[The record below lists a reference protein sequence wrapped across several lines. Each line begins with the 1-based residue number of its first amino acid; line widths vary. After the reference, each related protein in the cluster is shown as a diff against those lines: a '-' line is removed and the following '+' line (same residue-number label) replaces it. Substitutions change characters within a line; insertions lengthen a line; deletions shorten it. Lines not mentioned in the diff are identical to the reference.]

1 MAFVVALVAVVVAVQ
16 FLYSG
21 RSGRW
26 DRLLFYLP
34 ISPATTATIQK
45 MDGHYKGHY
54 SHYNETKAAASAS
67 QYIIYNELATA
78 VEPKT
83 ETKSKTSLT
92 TDG

>member
-1 MAFVVALVAVVVAVQ
+1 MAFVVAVVAVVVAVQ

-45 MDGHYKGHY
+45 MDGHYNG
-54 SHYNETKAAASAS
+54 HYNETKAAASAS
-67 QYIIYNELATA
+67 QYIIYGE
-78 VEPKT
+78 
-83 ETKSKTSLT
+83 
-92 TDG
+92 